1 MELWGAYMQPQ
12 GHLQT
17 VVNMIDFNLNPQEAL
32 DKYRWQW
39 IKDKKIL
46 VEEEFPEDIANYL
59 IDKGA

>member
-1 MELWGAYMQPQ
+1 MGAYMQPQ

-39 IKDKKIL
+39 IKDKKNISRRR
-46 VEEEFPEDIANYL
+46 IS
-59 IDKGA
+59 